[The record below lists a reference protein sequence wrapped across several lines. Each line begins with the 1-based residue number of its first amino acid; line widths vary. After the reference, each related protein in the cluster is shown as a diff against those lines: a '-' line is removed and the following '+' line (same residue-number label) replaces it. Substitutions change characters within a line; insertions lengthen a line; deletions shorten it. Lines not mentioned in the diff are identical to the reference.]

1 MVPKEFKVTD
11 LKINETLKTLDLN
24 SQSLADSS
32 LSIYLGGFV
41 QMFSSKSK
49 KILNKFQTKIENANK
64 FKEINI
70 NEKDDGKKSQT
81 FYEINFML

>member
-1 MVPKEFKVTD
+1 M
-11 LKINETLKTLDLN
+11 
-24 SQSLADSS
+24 S
-32 LSIYLGGFV
+32 
-41 QMFSSKSK
+41 SSKSK

-70 NEKDDGKKSQT
+70 NEKDHGKKSQT